1 MRRFRHAIGG
11 FAPALALL
19 VLTLAPTMVA
29 AQSTARPDFLFRT
42 PRASLGVRFGYA
54 MAMASSE
61 VFDFAREQLTVGR
74 RDFDAPT
81 WGADLGIRVAS
92 RLDVTLSVA
101 RASSSKGSEM
111 RHWVGE
117 DDLPIEQVT
126 DFQRMPL
133 TLGVKAYLRDR
144 GRSIGQFAWI
154 PAAMSP
160 YLGASAGWVW
170 YNFDQDGEF
179 VDFDT
184 LDIFRDHFTQNG
196 RAPTVHVYGGADWSL
211 TPAFFLT
218 TEGRYQWAKAD
229 MAGDFVGFDAMD
241 LSGFQATVGLAVR
254 F

>member
-1 MRRFRHAIGG
+1 MRRFRPAFGG
-11 FAPALALL
+11 LALLALALAPAL
-19 VLTLAPTMVA
+19 VA
-29 AQSTARPDFLFRT
+29 AQSTRPDFLFRT

-54 MAMASSE
+54 VALASSE
-61 VFDFAREQLTVGR
+61 VFDFAREQLTVDR
-74 RDFDAPT
+74 ADFDAPAL
-81 WGADLGIRVAS
+81 GADLGIRLTPRVDMT
-92 RLDVTLSVA
+92 LGVT

-111 RHWVGE
+111 RHWEGE

-126 DFQRMPL
+126 DFRRMPV

-154 PAAMSP
+154 PRSMSP
-160 YLGASAGWVW
+160 FAGASAGWVW
-170 YNFDQDGEF
+170 YRFEQDGEF

-184 LDIFRDHFTQNG
+184 YDIFRDHFTQSG